1 MEQQRETWGGT
12 IGFVLAAAGSAIG
25 LGNIWKFP
33 YITGMNGGGAFVI
46 IYLICIFLLGIPL
59 MLSEIAIGRRT
70 AKNPYGAFKEI
81 SPAGSKFSY
90 ALGGLLILQALFMI
104 YSGLDNVIDNG
115 TNSGMIGFGA
125 LSAIAGGLIIWKGV
139 AIVGLFSILTGLFI
153 LSYYS
158 VVGAWILEYVY
169 LSFSRNIQF
178 ETVAEAKAAFGG
190 FITQPWKVAGLH
202 LVFMM
207 LCGAMLW
214 GGIRNGVERWSKVL
228 MPALLL
234 LLIAVIIRGVTLP
247 GAIEGVKFF
256 LYPDFS
262 KLTAASVLEALGHS
276 FYSLS
281 LGMGIMITYGS
292 YMKKQE
298 SILKTSVFIIIL
310 DTFAALMAGLAIFPA
325 VFAMNYEPAAGP
337 SLIFQVLPVTFNHF
351 PGGFGWFWAGLFF
364 LMLTIAAF
372 TSGASLLEMGVT
384 FLIDQLKWSRKKA
397 IAILFVIITL
407 LGVLSAISIA
417 GWENIPWVKKA
428 FDFCFGANN
437 IKGSFFDVLDYVTS
451 NWCLPLAGMMTA
463 IFAGWLWTARRAARE
478 LREGDISGIMDTN
491 LLLLLSGF
499 RNEEFYKQMLHNGLT
514 LTTLW
519 ALLIRFFAP
528 IVILFVFLHS
538 LGINLGF

>member
-1 MEQQRETWGGT
+1 MEQKRETWGGT

-46 IYLICIFLLGIPL
+46 VYLICIFLLGTPL
-59 MLSEIAIGRRT
+59 MLSEIAIGRKT
-70 AKNPYGAFKEI
+70 ARNPYGAFKEI

-90 ALGGLLILQALFMI
+90 ILGALLLLQAVLMI
-104 YSGLDNVIDNG
+104 YSGVDNVIDNG
-115 TNSGMIGFGA
+115 TNSGMIGFGIVSA
-125 LSAIAGGLIIWKGV
+125 LAGGLIIWKGV
-139 AIVGLFSILTGLFI
+139 AMVGLFSILTGLAI

-158 VVGAWILEYVY
+158 VVGGWILQYVY
-169 LSFSRNIQF
+169 LSFSQNIQF
-178 ETVAEAKAAFGG
+178 ASVAEAKSAFGD
-190 FITQPWKVAGLH
+190 FISQPWKVAALH
-202 LVFMM
+202 LGFMV
-207 LCGAMLW
+207 LCAAMLW

-262 KLTAASVLEALGHS
+262 KLSTGSVLEALGHS

-298 SILKTSVFIIIL
+298 NILRTSVFIIIL

-337 SLIFQVLPVTFNHF
+337 SLIFQVLPVAFNHF

-364 LMLTIAAF
+364 TMLTIAAF

-384 FLIDQLKWSRKKA
+384 FLMDQLKWSRKKA
-397 IAILFVIITL
+397 IAVLFVIISL
-407 LGVLSAISIA
+407 LGVLSAISVA
-417 GWENIPWVKKA
+417 GWENLPWLKKA
-428 FDFCFGANN
+428 FDFCFSPDHV
-437 IKGSFFDVLDYVTS
+437 KGSFFDVLDYITS
-451 NWCLPLAGMMTA
+451 NWCLPISGMMTA
-463 IFAGWLWTARRAARE
+463 IFAGWLWKAQNAANE
-478 LREGDISGIMDTN
+478 LREGDTNGLMDAN
-491 LLLLLSGF
+491 LLLLLCGF
-499 RNEEFYKQMLHNGLT
+499 RKDPFYKPMLNNGLT
-514 LTTLW
+514 FTLLW
-519 ALLIRFFAP
+519 ALLTRFFAP